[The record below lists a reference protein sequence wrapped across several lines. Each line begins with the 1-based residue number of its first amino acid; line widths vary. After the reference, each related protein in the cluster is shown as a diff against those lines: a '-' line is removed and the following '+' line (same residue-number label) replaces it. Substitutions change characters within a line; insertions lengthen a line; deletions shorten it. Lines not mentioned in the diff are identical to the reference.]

1 MTDAELLALH
11 REIVA
16 IPSLSHHE
24 RPLSDH
30 LEAWLRSRGVA
41 VSRFGDNIF
50 AAWGRGPLV
59 CFNTHLDTVPPAP
72 GWTHPP
78 HTPAVV
84 DGRVYGLG
92 SNDAKASV
100 AAMIAAFVRLRAQS
114 SMTIR
119 ILLTLVVEE
128 ESGGKGSEALV
139 PELFRLNIKPDAVIV
154 GEPTSLQIAV
164 AQKGLLILELTE
176 SGRACHAAHG
186 RALGAHNAL
195 RRLAAD
201 LIAVDS
207 VDLGPAH
214 PDLGP
219 PTVEPTFASGG
230 TAQNI
235 IPATASCILDVRTNP
250 GHDHREITERL
261 RAAVAG
267 EITVVSDHLTPCAI
281 NPDHLLVRAAR
292 QARPASQLFGSR
304 GVSDLVFFSGIPAI
318 KAGPGASERSHTPD
332 EFVLESEIIE
342 GARFYEALALAYG
355 ALVTREG
362 FYDTALGSR

>member
-139 PELFRLNIKPDAVIV
+139 PDLIRQGLKPDAVVV
-154 GEPTSLQIAV
+154 GEPTNLQISI
-164 AQKGLLILELTE
+164 AQKGLLILELKE
-176 SGRACHAAHG
+176 SGQACHAAHG
-186 RALGAHNAL
+186 RTLGAKNAL
-195 RRLAAD
+195 RHLAAD
-201 LIAVDS
+201 LIALDG
-207 VDLGPAH
+207 VDLGPPH

-219 PTVEPTFASGG
+219 ATIEPTMASGG
-230 TAQNI
+230 TAQNM
-235 IPATASCILDVRTNP
+235 IPGAARCILDVRTNP
-250 GHDHREITERL
+250 GQDHREITKRL
-261 RAAVAG
+261 RSAVTG
-267 EITVVSDHLTPCAI
+267 EINVLSEHLYPCAI
-281 NPDHLLVRAAR
+281 QPDHLLVRAAQ
-292 QARPASQLFGSR
+292 QARPTAHLVSSR
-304 GVSDLVFFSGIPAI
+304 GVSDLVFFADIPAI
-318 KAGPGASERSHTPD
+318 KTGPGASERSHTPD

-342 GARFYEALALAYG
+342 GARFYEELALAYG
-355 ALVTREG
+355 ALATREG
-362 FYDTALGSR
+362 YHDTALGSR

>member
-30 LEAWLRSRGVA
+30 LERWLRSRGVA
-41 VSRFGDNIF
+41 VSRFGDNLF
-50 AAWGRGPLV
+50 AVCGSGPLL

-72 GWTHPP
+72 GWMRPP
-78 HTPAVV
+78 HTPALV

-92 SNDAKASV
+92 SSDAKASV
-100 AAMIAAFVRLRAQS
+100 AAMIAAFVRLQAQS
-114 SMTIR
+114 SAAVR

-139 PELFRLNIKPDAVIV
+139 PELIRRDIKPDAVIV
-154 GEPTSLQIAV
+154 GEPTSLQIAI
-164 AQKGLLILELTE
+164 AQKGLLILELKE

-186 RALGAHNAL
+186 RALGAQNAL

-201 LIAVDS
+201 LRAVDA
-207 VDLGPAH
+207 VDLGPVYQ
-214 PDLGP
+214 DLGP
-219 PTVEPTFASGG
+219 PTLEPTMASGG
-230 TAQNI
+230 TAQNMV
-235 IPATASCILDVRTNP
+235 PASASCILDIRTNP
-250 GHDHREITERL
+250 GQEHREIIERL

-267 EITVVSDHLTPCAI
+267 EISVQSDQLTPYSI
-281 NPDHLLVRAAR
+281 HPDHLLVHAAR
-292 QARPASQLFGSR
+292 RARPASHLFGSR
-304 GVSDLVFFSGIPAI
+304 GVSDLVFFLGIPAI

-342 GARFYEALALAYG
+342 GARFYEELALAYG
-355 ALVTREG
+355 ALATREG
-362 FYDTALGSR
+362 SYDTALGSR